1 MESPLIVAPLLI
13 PMITAILCLFTY
25 RNLRNQRILACLGGV
40 AFNFAAIKLL
50 LLTLDKG
57 YLKMDMG
64 SWPAPYGITFVVDIL
79 SAIMVL
85 LAAIMYLSTAV
96 YSIYSVH
103 KRRQSF
109 FYFPLL
115 NFMMMGI
122 VGSFLTGDLF
132 NMYVW
137 FEVMLISSF
146 VLLSLGGEIR
156 QLEGSIKYVT
166 LNLLSS
172 TIFLCGLGILYG
184 ELGTLNMADIAL
196 KLQTTAE
203 LDSTLIASSASL
215 FLVAFA
221 IKSAMFPFFF
231 WLPASYHT
239 PPTAISALFAGL
251 LTKVGVYS
259 LIRAFTLV
267 FVESSEFFMPIII
280 FLSILPMIPGVLGAA
295 PRYNIKEILSFHIIS
310 QIGYMTL
317 GLGLFTEVALT
328 GTIFYLMHHI
338 IVKTNLF
345 LIGGVIEKIK
355 GTQDLKKIG
364 GLYKKAPFIAIL
376 FLIPAMSLGGI
387 PPLSGFWAKFLI
399 IKAAISEEAYIS
411 ATLGL
416 LVGVMTL
423 FSMTKIWA
431 EAFWKKQPGENDENT
446 KKLPSPDTDPAAARK
461 MLVPVFILAAM
472 TVAIGFTVEPLYKIS
487 KASAKQLKNPQG
499 YIETVLSPEYIHT
512 IKEKLAKK

>member
-1 MESPLIVAPLLI
+1 MEHPLIIAPLLI
-13 PMITAILCLFTY
+13 PMLTAILCLFTY
-25 RNLRNQRILACLGGV
+25 RNLRNQRIIACLGGA
-40 AFNFAAIKLL
+40 AFIFAAAHLL
-50 LLTLDKG
+50 AKTLDHG
-57 YLKMDMG
+57 YLKMNMG
-64 SWPAPYGITFVVDIL
+64 EWAAPFGITFVSDIL

-85 LAAIMYLSTAV
+85 ISAVMYLACCI
-96 YSIYSVH
+96 YSIYSVDI
-103 KRRQSF
+103 RRQKF
-109 FYFPLL
+109 FYYPLL

-122 VGSFLTGDLF
+122 IGSFLTGDLF
-132 NMYVW
+132 NLYVW

-146 VLLSLGGEIR
+146 VLLSLGGEIK

-184 ELGTLNMADIAL
+184 ELGTLNMADIAF
-196 KLQTTAE
+196 KLREMAE
-203 LDSTLIASSASL
+203 LDVTLIASSASL

-239 PPTAISALFAGL
+239 PPTAVSALFAGL
-251 LTKVGVYS
+251 LTKVGVYT
-259 LIRAFTLV
+259 LIRSFCLV
-267 FVESSEFFMPIII
+267 FEGSNQFFMPIII
-280 FLSILPMIPGVLGAA
+280 FLSIFTMVTGVLGAA
-295 PRYNIKEILSFHIIS
+295 SRYNIKEILSFHIIS

-345 LIGGVIEKIK
+345 LVGGVIEKIK

-364 GLYKKAPFIAIL
+364 GLYKKAPFMAIL

-399 IKAAISEEAYIS
+399 IKAAIMEEAYIS
-411 ATLGL
+411 AAFGL
-416 LVGVMTL
+416 AVGIMTL

-431 EAFWKKQPGENDENT
+431 EAFWKKQPENEFDEEKQEPHT
-446 KKLPSPDTDPAAARK
+446 DYKSPVRKLLA
-461 MLVPVFILAAM
+461 PVFILGAM
-472 TVAIGFTVEPLYKIS
+472 TVIIGLSVEPLYQVAQK
-487 KASAKQLKNPQG
+487 SAKQLKAPEG
-499 YIETVLSPEYIHT
+499 YINTVLPEGYRNAILERLA
-512 IKEKLAKK
+512 EKK